1 MNDDLSSVAE
11 ALGRPMRGMHLLA
24 RGGSPLLAL
33 PADREAAQ
41 RTLRL
46 YQPQRGIAK
55 LTAGIL
61 RITSTFGAHRVLLRK
76 TSAELPETSG
86 KLLPEGTDPESVGI
100 LFGSS
105 EHRVFRAVLSYRVG
119 DTWEVGK
126 LAAGEDGAVM
136 LDREAEAIRSIS
148 PQVPEIPE
156 LLGLEKAG
164 DARLLRMPYLT
175 GRSLEPGD
183 NAPVSR
189 LLKSW
194 LSDSPPLPLRSF
206 PEWDAISLA
215 LGTIP
220 EGGKIMEGI
229 ADLPLRPSIR
239 HGDLAR
245 WNLLTTD
252 GGDLKVLDWEWG
264 EPEGLPGIDLAH
276 FIAQDF
282 RLVQRLPLEK
292 VFRETLAALKQPLW
306 QDYLAKCGWQG
317 HESGMILAYLAFK
330 QGASHQENRSILEAS
345 VKEISGA

>member
-1 MNDDLSSVAE
+1 MNDDLSRVAE

-61 RITSTFGAHRVLLRK
+61 RIASTFGAHRVLLRK

-86 KLLPEGTDPESVGI
+86 KLLPEGTDPESIGV

-245 WNLLTTD
+245 WNLLITD
-252 GGDLKVLDWEWG
+252 GGELKVLDWEWG
-264 EPEGLPGIDLAH
+264 EASGLPGIDLTH
-276 FIAQDF
+276 FLAQDF
-282 RLVQRLPLEK
+282 RLVERLSDID
-292 VFRETLAALKQPLW
+292 VFRKTVHALQDPFW
-306 QDYLAKCGWQG
+306 RDYLSATGWLGQ
-317 HESGMILAYLAFK
+317 EEILVIACLAFK
-330 QGASHQENRSILEAS
+330 QGAGHQQNEEILGACIEAWLQP
-345 VKEISGA
+345 